1 MVGSTKEKPER
12 SSSGKPTL
20 DALYYPRIEVS
31 DPSWLLSAAV
41 LWERLR
47 TITPDISLPYTGR
60 ASLELM
66 DEGILVPARVSPQ
79 SPPAL
84 AIAERI
90 EDLLTSPHVGSVV
103 GNDSW
108 LVRQAHIHRSKI
120 ESNLQHAI
128 DQLFG
133 RSEAHPDFCTLPTDI
148 GAAYMLTLAT
158 AIAESDGFRI
168 VTDEPQAFRAAE
180 AVLWPEGAD
189 QRGRDDPWGVHA
201 RHATALADNVVDVAL
216 THIAHQWLRVS
227 PDTPTAK
234 IVAFRRD
241 RHDELGQLR
250 DALHVRAT
258 QLVGVNGLSSNRD
271 DAHELARRLL
281 EDEVRPAL
289 EAVEQ
294 CLRES
299 RIDFALDTVEA
310 AIASELPG
318 ALAALLTTPWALVAA
333 PMLTIVT
340 RSSRFFLRRHR
351 AVADS
356 PYSYLIRA
364 KGALM
369 E

>member
-1 MVGSTKEKPER
+1 MVGPTQERAER
-12 SSSGKPTL
+12 SPRESRAM

-31 DPSWLLSAAV
+31 DSSWLLSGAL

-47 TITPDISLPYTGR
+47 TITPDIPRPYTGR

-66 DEGILVPARVSPQ
+66 DEGILAPERVSPQ

-84 AIAERI
+84 SIAERI

-103 GNDSW
+103 GNESW
-108 LVRQAHIHRSKI
+108 LVRQSHIHRSKI

-128 DQLFG
+128 DSLFG
-133 RSEAHPDFCTLPTDI
+133 QSEAAPDFCTLPTGI

-158 AIAESDGFRI
+158 AIAEEHGFRI

-180 AVLWPEGAD
+180 AVLWSERCQPAGDDLWRFPTRHPAD
-189 QRGRDDPWGVHA
+189 
-201 RHATALADNVVDVAL
+201 LAENVVDVAL
-216 THIAHQWLRVS
+216 IHIAHQWLRVS
-227 PDTPTAK
+227 PDTPTGK
-234 IVAFRRD
+234 IIAFRRK
-241 RHDELGQLR
+241 RHDELVQLR
-250 DALHVRAT
+250 EALHVRAT
-258 QLVGVNGLSSNRD
+258 QLVGLHGLASGRD
-271 DAHELARRLL
+271 EARELGRRLL
-281 EDEVRPAL
+281 EDDVQPAL
-289 EAVEQ
+289 AAVEE

-318 ALAALLTTPWALVAA
+318 GLAAMLTTPWALVAA
-333 PMLTIVT
+333 PVLTIVT
-340 RSSRFFLRRHR
+340 RATKFFLRRHR

-364 KGALM
+364 QSALT

>member
-1 MVGSTKEKPER
+1 MEEPTQELAKR
-12 SSSGKPTL
+12 SRRENQAM

-31 DPSWLLSAAV
+31 DSSWLLSGAL

-47 TITPDISLPYTGR
+47 TITPDIPRPYTRR

-66 DEGILVPARVSPQ
+66 DEGILVPERVSPQ

-90 EDLLTSPHVGSVV
+90 EDLLTSPHVGLVV

-108 LVRQAHIHRSKI
+108 LVRQSHIHRSKI

-128 DQLFG
+128 DSLFG
-133 RSEAHPDFCTLPTDI
+133 RSEADPDFCTLPTDI

-158 AIAESDGFRI
+158 AVAEEHGYRI

-180 AVLWPEGAD
+180 AVLWPEGRQPAGDDLWPVPTRRIAD
-189 QRGRDDPWGVHA
+189 VAEH
-201 RHATALADNVVDVAL
+201 VVDVAL
-216 THIAHQWLRVS
+216 THIAHHWLRVS
-227 PDTPTAK
+227 PDTPTK
-234 IVAFRRD
+234 RIIAFRRR
-241 RHDELGQLR
+241 RHDELVQLHE
-250 DALHVRAT
+250 ALHVRAT
-258 QLVGVNGLSSNRD
+258 QLVGLHGLAFGRD
-271 DAHELARRLL
+271 EARELARRLL
-281 EDEVRPAL
+281 EDDVQPAL
-289 EAVEQ
+289 AAVKE

-299 RIDFALDTVEA
+299 KIDFALDTVEA

-318 ALAALLTTPWALVAA
+318 GLAAMLTTPWALVAA
-333 PMLTIVT
+333 PVLTIVT
-340 RSSRFFLRRHR
+340 RSTRFFLRRHR

-356 PYSYLIRA
+356 PYSYLVRA
-364 KGALM
+364 QSALT